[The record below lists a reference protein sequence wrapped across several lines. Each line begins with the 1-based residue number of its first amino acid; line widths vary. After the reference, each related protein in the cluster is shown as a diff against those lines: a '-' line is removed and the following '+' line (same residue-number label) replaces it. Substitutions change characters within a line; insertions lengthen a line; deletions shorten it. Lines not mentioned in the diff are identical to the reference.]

1 MASEDN
7 ISHDFQNGDIVEP
20 LALPVPVKLGTYM
33 VENVLGRGGFAIT
46 YLAVDVKTKKR
57 VVIKESL
64 PGSFARRNPSSLK
77 VEPKSAEDA
86 EKFEKAKK
94 SFINEAAVLSSLDH
108 PNIVKVLDHFN
119 ALDTAYYVMPYVGG
133 AELQK
138 AAPSASLIKEEW
150 LSPIL
155 KSLLH
160 ALDYLHGRKLLHRD
174 IKPENIILCGESK
187 PVLIDFGCV
196 RTMESENTL
205 TKFCSEGFTPLEMM
219 QRRGDCGRWSDL
231 YSLGAT
237 CYFLITGE
245 TPPKC
250 HDRIEQDPYIPLAG
264 REELSNRF
272 SNDFLKHIDVS
283 LRAKTSHR
291 WQSAKEWIDAL
302 EEDSNKNEGVA
313 LKKAAE
319 VGDLDEIRRLISKGV
334 DVNFSGRKGYTA
346 LHRASYEGYV
356 ECVKYLLSIKGIDVN
371 KRDEAG
377 LTPLHRSHPN
387 CVPLLLAAPGIDVN
401 MEDKKGRT
409 PLCFAAKCGA
419 TERLQ
424 RLLLSPDVIVNAA
437 DAEGFTPLHYAVRE
451 GYTSCI
457 LMLLAAKGVNVNAA
471 DKKGNTPLLQAAV
484 YGNLE
489 AAQHLMACRDVRTE
503 FRNEEGKTA
512 AEVAANLGHRDIV
525 ALFSHSEKEKPRKR
539 SLNFLGWGALG
550 LMLGMSWLPLNSV
563 LLHSAVRCSGTGFL
577 KFMLH
582 LPGTSVYSEGPGGS
596 LIVQAAAGADV
607 DCLELLAERDDLD
620 PNYVDSKGNTA
631 LCVAV
636 RNGREV
642 IVRSLLENPRIDVK
656 QPDGSGRTPL
666 EQARAAGNAYIVH
679 LLENAIRDTDKKEAA
694 EALAAMS
701 ITADRYTEVMPRCI
715 QAGDVDTLR
724 LLLSAGV
731 DVNSPVTTEGKT
743 SIMVA
748 AECGAYDCLKLLL
761 AADDTH
767 VNRKDNAG
775 RSAIFHAAKSGQ
787 YRCLMQLLSV
797 NGANAA
803 QADNEGVTPLEA
815 ATRAGKTR
823 CVNILSSAR

>member
-1 MASEDN
+1 MDSANIISASSDLGN
-7 ISHDFQNGDIVEP
+7 VVE
-20 LALPVPVKLGTYM
+20 LMALPLPIKLGEYRL
-33 VENVLGRGGFAIT
+33 VKVLGSGGFGIT
-46 YLAVDVKTKKR
+46 YQAVSEKTGLR

-64 PGSFARRNPSSLK
+64 PCKYARRTPPSLN
-77 VEPKSAEDA
+77 VEPINDESK
-86 EKFEKAKK
+86 EKFEKAQK
-94 SFINEAAVLSSLDH
+94 SFINESAVLSRLDH
-108 PNIVKVLDHFN
+108 SNIVKILDSFK
-119 ALDTAYYVMPYVGG
+119 ALNTAYYVMPHLGG
-133 AELQK
+133 IELQK
-138 AAPSASLIKEEW
+138 AAPPASRISEEW

-155 KSLLH
+155 KALLQ
-160 ALDYLHGRKLLHRD
+160 ALNYLHGRKLLHRD

-187 PVLIDFGCV
+187 PVLIDFGCA
-196 RTMESENTL
+196 RPTESETTL
-205 TKFCSEGFTPLEMM
+205 TKFCSGAFTPLEMI
-219 QRRGDCGRWSDL
+219 QSKGDCGNWSDL

-250 HDRIEQDPYIPLAG
+250 QDRISQDPYVPLAG
-264 REELSNRF
+264 RTELFQRF
-272 SNDFLKHIDVS
+272 SPDFLKHIDTS
-283 LRAKTSHR
+283 LRHKTSNR
-291 WQSAKEWIDAL
+291 WQSAQEWIDAL
-302 EEDSNKNEGVA
+302 DEDCNKTDGVA
-313 LKKAAE
+313 LRKAAE
-319 VGDLDEIRRLISKGV
+319 AGNVDELRRLISKGV
-334 DVNFSGRKGYTA
+334 DVNYSGRKGYTA
-346 LHRASYEGYV
+346 LHRASYEGHT
-356 ECVKYLLSIKGIDVN
+356 ECVKYLLSINGVNVN

-377 LTPLHRSHPN
+377 LTPLHRARPN
-387 CVPLLLAAPGIDVN
+387 CVPLLLSAPGIDVN

-424 RLLLSPDVIVNAA
+424 RLLLSPEVIVNAA

-471 DKKGNTPLLQAAV
+471 DKKGNTPLILAAI
-484 YGNLE
+484 YGNSE
-489 AAQHLMACRDVRTE
+489 AAQYLMACRDVRTE

-512 AEVAANLGHRDIV
+512 AEVAAQLGHRDIV
-525 ALFSHSEKEKPRKR
+525 GMFSLEEKKPRKGILR
-539 SLNFLGWGALG
+539 FLGWGMAGLILG
-550 LMLGMSWLPLNSV
+550 LSWMPFNSV

-607 DCLELLAERDDLD
+607 ACLEALAERADLD
-620 PNYVDSKGNTA
+620 PNYLDSKGNTA

-636 RNGREV
+636 RNGREEV
-642 IVRSLLENPRIDVK
+642 VRCLLYNPRIDAQ
-656 QPDGSGRTPL
+656 QPDSSGRTPL
-666 EQARAAGNAYIVH
+666 EQARATGNAHIIH
-679 LLENAIRDTDKKEAA
+679 LLENAIRNADKKDAA
-694 EALAAMS
+694 EALAGMN

-715 QAGDVDTLR
+715 QAGDIDTLR
-724 LLLSAGV
+724 LLLSVGV
-731 DVNSPVTTEGKT
+731 DVNSPVTSEGKT

-761 AADDTH
+761 GTDDTH

-787 YRCLMQLLSV
+787 YRCLMLLLSV
-797 NGANAA
+797 NGVDATL
-803 QADNEGVTPLEA
+803 ADNEGVTPLEA

-823 CVNILSSAR
+823 CVSILSTARR